1 MVMLT
6 PISKPYT
13 LKSIIVITVD
23 YCGTVDHNMRKD
35 GKFVCCIASVETD
48 IESTKKRTY
57 TNRNSRVKDPVVK
70 DSH

>member
-1 MVMLT
+1 MARNYL
-6 PISKPYT
+6 
-13 LKSIIVITVD
+13 
-23 YCGTVDHNMRKD
+23 CGILLDHHNMRKD